1 VVARRPVAAVAAVV
15 LVVEAFGVVLAQSF
29 LGLVVDDQNMSLA
42 GLEPEAMSLGTVLG
56 GVLLGLYLLLC
67 AFALLRTAIR
77 DRGPGTF
84 LRVVLIVAAVLH
96 GLLGAVTMGLVGPGA
111 FVFMMVV
118 LALIVYALVAYSGD
132 PREPEPGA
140 RGGEPEP
147 LGT

>member
-1 VVARRPVAAVAAVV
+1 VAAVAAVV

-29 LGLVVDDQNMSLA
+29 LGLVVNDQNMSLA
-42 GLEPEAMSLGTVLG
+42 GLEPEVMSLGSVVG

-84 LRVVLIVAAVLH
+84 LRVVLTAAAVLH
-96 GLLGAVTMGLVGPGA
+96 GLLGAATVGLVGWSA

-118 LALIVYALVAYSGD
+118 LALIVYPLVAYGGD
-132 PREPEPGA
+132 ASEPESG
-140 RGGEPEP
+140 RGTTAGHPP
-147 LGT
+147 AAPAG